1 MIQAVVIDNDT
12 FGTRESFRNNDR
24 IQYDFAVTGP
34 GFAPDL
40 SQADLLIDPNGA
52 DHVAM
57 LSIREQVHAF
67 LQRGG
72 ALFCFCGWFTDWVPG
87 NRWLHDISKPTSTI
101 RYHLNEDRHGLLRDV
116 KLDDFMFNHG
126 ISGWWACGY
135 IEAAPGAQI
144 LLADTWQRPVIVV
157 DESSTPGRMV
167 LTASGPVSEGF
178 GYAGKDSCIARF
190 YDNLLRFVG
199 CDQTA

>member
-12 FGTRESFRNNDR
+12 FGTRESFRDSER
-24 IQYDFAVTGP
+24 IQYQFANTGP

-40 SQADLLIDPNGA
+40 SQADLLIVPNGS
-52 DHVAM
+52 DHLAM
-57 LSIREQVHAF
+57 LAIRAQVHDF

-72 ALFCFCGWFTDWVPG
+72 TLFCFCGWFTDWVPG
-87 NRWLHDISKPTSTI
+87 NRWLHDISQPTSAI
-101 RYHLNEDRHGLLRDV
+101 RYQIHEDRHGLLQDIN
-116 KLDDFMFNHG
+116 LDEFIFNHG

-135 IEAAPGAQI
+135 IEAAPGAQV

-157 DESSTPGRMV
+157 DESSMPGRMV

-178 GYAGKDSCIARF
+178 GYAQKNIGIARF